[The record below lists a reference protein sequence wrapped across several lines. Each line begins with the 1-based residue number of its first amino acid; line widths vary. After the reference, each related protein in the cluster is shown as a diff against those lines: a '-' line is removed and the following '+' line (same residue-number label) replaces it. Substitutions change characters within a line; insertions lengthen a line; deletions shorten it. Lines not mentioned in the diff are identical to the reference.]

1 MPYINKQPK
10 KNKEKN
16 LTEKQKLRAKL
27 YNNKR
32 WKKLRDSFLM
42 FAPMCKKCAE
52 MGVVNAATDVHHI
65 NSPFADGLTD
75 VERLGRLL
83 DPNNLMALCQQCHGH
98 IHGENPKAKFE
109 K

>member
-1 MPYINKQPK
+1 MPYIIRESKITKPK
-10 KNKEKN
+10 D

-42 FAPMCKKCAE
+42 LSPICQKCLE
-52 MGVVNAATDVHHI
+52 IGVVKTATDVHHV
-65 NSPFADGLTD
+65 NSPFVDGLSD
-75 VERLGRLL
+75 IERLGRLL

-98 IHGENPKAKFE
+98 IHGENPKPKL
-109 K
+109 KK